1 LNDYPVG
8 LYAKTLFFR
17 VLKSVFTQECQEFIL
32 SRMKA
37 SSRNIK
43 PVIVIDD
50 KSLECIAF
58 IPNTDLTKLEVDDSL
73 QSRILCMKV
82 KPTGEFYVEKY
93 KIQMSNL
100 SPDKKEQKIKKLLP
114 MRLG

>member
-1 LNDYPVG
+1 M
-8 LYAKTLFFR
+8 
-17 VLKSVFTQECQEFIL
+17 I
-32 SRMKA
+32 A
-37 SSRNIK
+37 SPRNIK

-82 KPTGEFYVEKY
+82 KPTAKFYLEKY
-93 KIQMSNL
+93 KIQKSNL
-100 SPDKKEQKIKKLLP
+100 SVDKKESEIKKLLP
-114 MRLG
+114 LRG